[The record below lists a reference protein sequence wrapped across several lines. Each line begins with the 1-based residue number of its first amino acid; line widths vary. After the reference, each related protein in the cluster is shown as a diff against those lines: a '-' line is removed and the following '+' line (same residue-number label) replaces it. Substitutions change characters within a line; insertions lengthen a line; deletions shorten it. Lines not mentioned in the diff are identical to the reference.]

1 VGGQMDLKGVVFI
14 IFSLA
19 LITTFLPLL
28 SDMPPFLE
36 REKIALMFAAFLGIM
51 LVKIWGD

>member
-1 VGGQMDLKGVVFI
+1 MDLKGVVFI
-14 IFSLA
+14 IFSVA

>member
-1 VGGQMDLKGVVFI
+1 MDLKGVVFI

-28 SDMPPFLE
+28 DNLPPFLE
-36 REKIALMFAAFLGIM
+36 ADKIALMFTAFLGII